1 MKKRCSSSRARHSR
15 GVSLIEILVG
25 LAIALIAALIIFQV
39 FAASGERV
47 RTTTSGSDAQVAG
60 TLALYQV
67 ERDIRLAGLGFG
79 MVPAAGV
86 EGGVTGCAVAAY
98 NSTLATPAIPNV
110 VLTPVQIIHNATTP
124 GAPDQIVVM
133 YGDSAYF
140 VTSRAFNGSTATSK
154 MLVRRDAF
162 HLGDI
167 VLVTNNGT
175 SAATGVCAL
184 VEITGN
190 TNIDGV
196 TVDHVPSANYTSFYG
211 GARTAS
217 MNAADTT
224 VATAGLAYNLGPTP
238 SRNVWQVTPAGA
250 ASANMLVWSNTLRSD
265 TLVRVTDGIVNL
277 QAEYGVDTSVTTPP
291 AGTVSS
297 WTSVAPADW
306 TKVLALRFAVLARS
320 QQYEKTAVTTVAPTW
335 ANGAHSFAM
344 FNVDGT
350 TDSTPGDAN
359 DWRHYRYRV
368 YESTVPLRNM
378 IWGAA
383 P

>member
-1 MKKRCSSSRARHSR
+1 MKNRCSSSRARHSR

-98 NSTLATPAIPNV
+98 NSTLATPVVPNV

-167 VLVTNNGT
+167 VLVSPGPAR
-175 SAATGVCAL
+175 SAA
-184 VEITGN
+184 
-190 TNIDGV
+190 
-196 TVDHVPSANYTSFYG
+196 
-211 GARTAS
+211 R
-217 MNAADTT
+217 
-224 VATAGLAYNLGPTP
+224 PT
-238 SRNVWQVTPAGA
+238 
-250 ASANMLVWSNTLRSD
+250 L
-265 TLVRVTDGIVNL
+265 
-277 QAEYGVDTSVTTPP
+277 
-291 AGTVSS
+291 
-297 WTSVAPADW
+297 
-306 TKVLALRFAVLARS
+306 
-320 QQYEKTAVTTVAPTW
+320 
-335 ANGAHSFAM
+335 
-344 FNVDGT
+344 
-350 TDSTPGDAN
+350 
-359 DWRHYRYRV
+359 
-368 YESTVPLRNM
+368 
-378 IWGAA
+378 
-383 P
+383 